1 MSGSLFYKDWFA
13 YEFWRFVFV
22 TKEVGD
28 YAQTFIEF
36 PPMQA
41 GASFNL
47 TALKAELEKKIESH
61 AAQ

>member
-1 MSGSLFYKDWFA
+1 
-13 YEFWRFVFV
+13 
-22 TKEVGD
+22 VGK

-47 TALKAELEKKIESH
+47 SALKAEVDKKIAAH